1 MPGISYLE
9 SQSYIA
15 FQFDI
20 ALFRENELLLMKK
33 PTQPKGLSKLIPIL
47 NWLPSYQPSWLGRDV
62 LAGVTTAAV
71 VIPQAMAYAAL
82 AGLPVEVG
90 LYASLVPMLIYVLLG
105 TSRVLS
111 VSVTSTIS
119 LLTFSVLTAS
129 VITQDPAEL
138 VLAGGTLAA
147 LVGVL
152 LILASILRLGFL
164 ANFISYPVL
173 AGFKAGIGVIILVGQ
188 IGKALGFSVSKGG
201 LIETIIRTVQGLG
214 ETKISAVIV
223 SVIVL
228 AILILLPKFNR
239 RIPAALLA
247 VAVGIIT
254 ASLLNRSGAGVK
266 LAGEFPVGLP
276 VFNLPKLNLVRD
288 LLPGALGIAL
298 MSFTESIA
306 AARAFAE
313 KDDPPIDANQELLAL
328 GAANLA
334 GGFFQAYPGGGG
346 TSQTAVNKDSGARTQ
361 MAALATALMVG
372 ITLLFLAPLVSL
384 IPQPALAAL
393 VIVAAGGLI
402 KIDDFQAIARYRK
415 LELIWALTAFIGVL
429 VLGTLEGILVAVVL
443 SVLMLLHAAN
453 HPPAYAVGRKPGT
466 EIFRSLE
473 DFPDDETFPGLLI
486 MRTEGWLNFASM
498 PNAREKLRQLVEEY
512 KPQVVILEC
521 SAITD
526 VEYTAL
532 IGLLEAE
539 EKLASKGL
547 KLWLVGLNPKPFK
560 KIRTSPLGQIL
571 GDERLYPNLD
581 EAVSAYLDLYANYPR
596 KKSDNN

>member
-1 MPGISYLE
+1 
-9 SQSYIA
+9 
-15 FQFDI
+15 
-20 ALFRENELLLMKK
+20 MKK

-384 IPQPALAAL
+384 IPQPALAVL

>member
-1 MPGISYLE
+1 
-9 SQSYIA
+9 
-15 FQFDI
+15 
-20 ALFRENELLLMKK
+20 MKK